1 MGNSIVSSRR
11 ADKLVYD
18 NTLCAVDHKGSRLC
32 HQREISHKDLVFV
45 YLIIFLIIQPYSD
58 FQRRRVSRITLF
70 ALVDRVLHV
79 VFTKRKIDKF
89 QTQMSAVVSDRGNI
103 VEDLFESFIEEPLI
117 GILLN
122 FNE

>member
-1 MGNSIVSSRR
+1 MGNSIVNSRG
-11 ADKLVYD
+11 AVKLAYD
-18 NTLCAVDHKGSRLC
+18 DTLCSVDHKGSLFC
-32 HQREISHKDLVFV
+32 QQREICHTDLVFV
-45 YLIIFLIIQPYSD
+45 YLIIFLIIKPYSD

-89 QTQMSAVVSDRGNI
+89 QTQMSAVASDRGNI

-117 GILLN
+117 G
-122 FNE
+122 